1 MADEEDAQ
9 KAVQEE
15 TLTDYL
21 KRRNLVPPTHYTSK
35 IWKYFGFKVD
45 DKDKKYV
52 FCGLCGA
59 KLEYCRNTTNMGTHL
74 KGVHPLFYA
83 KSELQKKSTDEAS
96 SSKSRTADG
105 NEGTPED
112 ESQRTLE
119 DSFPATTTMPAS
131 SRRAKDITNAI
142 GYFVAKDM
150 MPISTTG
157 GVGFKR
163 LIRVLEPRYVI
174 PHRKTFTDK
183 TIPAMYNSLRNDCVG
198 PLVSSATSFA
208 LTTDCWTSR
217 ATQSFIGVTIH
228 LITDNFQMKSFA
240 LANKELPVSH
250 NAENLA
256 AALEKVLEECGLL
269 HNNVVSVTTDNAAN
283 IDNAVCDVL
292 SWPHLGCFGH
302 TLNLAVKAGL
312 KIGQV
317 KGAVARCSRLVTYF
331 HKSSRATYLLE
342 VKQQALGLPSHSLL
356 QDVETRWNSTLDMIE
371 RVLEQQSAICATLI
385 DQKRLDLMPQDSE
398 FKILEGVATIIKPFR
413 RITSQVSGEEYVTVS
428 AVKPLLHYLINT
440 LKEDQSSSDTSTK
453 TTTLGNTRAG
463 ASNCVADVTKSARKA
478 ILDNLSTRYQG
489 SLVNMLLCSASFMD
503 PRFKSLPFVSVD
515 YKKEI
520 HTNVNQQAIDL
531 MRSSKRN
538 LESSNKEVSGSG
550 TGPPRKKRKHP
561 NETWSVILGPMFKK
575 ESEDTCGTST
585 DDQVDKEFQKY
596 LAEDLILI
604 DDNPLKWWRD
614 NQLRYPVLSKIAQQL
629 LCIPATSVP
638 CERLFSTSGNIITP
652 KRASLDPN
660 NASMLCFLAQ
670 NLPDK

>member
-1 MADEEDAQ
+1 MSAI
-9 KAVQEE
+9 QEARQVKSRKPKFE
-15 TLTDYL
+15 LGSIPATKSARGSTATTLTMPIMFITSTRAGERHFAGFTLMMKLIRSYTLSQTLSSQHATVSSGCEEVQFGNEEQILLPINNDL
-21 KRRNLVPPTHYTSK
+21 SASTSELPQVELEESFTIRLGAQIDSEEPSSSRLFKEAELGATYTSK

-45 DKDKKYV
+45 DKDK
-52 FCGLCGA
+52 
-59 KLEYCRNTTNMGTHL
+59 
-74 KGVHPLFYA
+74 
-83 KSELQKKSTDEAS
+83 
-96 SSKSRTADG
+96 
-105 NEGTPED
+105 
-112 ESQRTLE
+112 
-119 DSFPATTTMPAS
+119 
-131 SRRAKDITNAI
+131 
-142 GYFVAKDM
+142 
-150 MPISTTG
+150 
-157 GVGFKR
+157 
-163 LIRVLEPRYVI
+163 
-174 PHRKTFTDK
+174 
-183 TIPAMYNSLRNDCVG
+183 
-198 PLVSSATSFA
+198 
-208 LTTDCWTSR
+208 
-217 ATQSFIGVTIH
+217 
-228 LITDNFQMKSFA
+228 
-240 LANKELPVSH
+240 
-250 NAENLA
+250 
-256 AALEKVLEECGLL
+256 
-269 HNNVVSVTTDNAAN
+269 
-283 IDNAVCDVL
+283 
-292 SWPHLGCFGH
+292 
-302 TLNLAVKAGL
+302 
-312 KIGQV
+312 
-317 KGAVARCSRLVTYF
+317 
-331 HKSSRATYLLE
+331 KSSRATYLLE

-440 LKEDQSSSDTSTK
+440 LKDQSSSDTSTK

-463 ASNCVADVTKSARKA
+463 ASNCVANVTKSARKA

-550 TGPPRKKRKHP
+550 TGPPRKKSKHP

-575 ESEDTCGTST
+575 ENEDTCGTST